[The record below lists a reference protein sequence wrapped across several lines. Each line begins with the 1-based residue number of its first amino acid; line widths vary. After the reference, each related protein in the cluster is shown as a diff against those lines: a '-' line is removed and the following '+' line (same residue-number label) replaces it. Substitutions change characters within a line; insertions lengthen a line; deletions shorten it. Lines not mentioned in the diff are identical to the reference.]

1 MSPHGG
7 VVFWESHIK
16 CVWTTMRTNFD
27 ASRTM
32 ENVKTNYLNVRVGV
46 SDGGVALEY
55 GNTIT

>member
-1 MSPHGG
+1 MSPHDG
-7 VVFWESHIK
+7 VVVWESHMK
-16 CVWTTMRTNFD
+16 CVRTSMRAKFG

-32 ENVKTNYLNVRVGV
+32 ENVKMNYLDARVGV